1 MSAVLELTFWWI
13 RLTDKLDDFGECQ
26 VPWRKEDSRIENDQW
41 DRRGAPSDKVVK
53 GGLSFQES
61 DSWAET

>member
-1 MSAVLELTFWWI
+1 MISESV
-13 RLTDKLDDFGECQ
+13 KCPGE
-26 VPWRKEDSRIENDQW
+26 EDSRIDNDQW